1 MKKENQTP
9 VRPLYEIAI
18 EIKRDWKNLNKKFPC
33 AQPYLDAM
41 FSVNKISDNY
51 YLDPASDIICYF
63 LSNATT
69 WKGENARRIKLE
81 LNLMLK
87 SK

>member
-1 MKKENQTP
+1 
-9 VRPLYEIAI
+9 
-18 EIKRDWKNLNKKFPC
+18 
-33 AQPYLDAM
+33 M

-81 LNLMLK
+81 LNLMLPCGDPVVTQLPLET
-87 SK
+87 